1 MYNYNQYNYDYTNN
15 ENTKDIYL
23 IECKYSDNVNPKEIL
38 EDLKEKSEYLN
49 LDIKNKY
56 YIIFVKSF
64 KEGIKEDNLY
74 LFDLKDLENTLYRI

>member
-38 EDLKEKSEYLN
+38 ENLKEKSEYIN

-56 YIIFVKSF
+56 YIIFAKSF
-64 KEGIKEDNLY
+64 KEKIKGDNLY
-74 LFDLKDLENTLYRI
+74 LFDLKDLENIMYRM